1 MLSIRDFKETIDW
14 MRRCSSSFY
23 FSDNLI
29 RNKKAIEL
37 SSKFIP
43 NCTCLIQAI
52 AFKVMRS
59 SDSRIMLVIG
69 ISKKD
74 QFESHAWVCKGDKI
88 VFGGLDSATKF
99 TKLVAI

>member
-1 MLSIRDFKETIDW
+1 MLSIRNFRRTIDW
-14 MRRCSSSFY
+14 MRNCKASFY
-23 FSDNLI
+23 FADNLI
-29 RNKKAIEL
+29 RNKNVIEF

-59 SDSRIMLVIG
+59 SDPELMLIIG

-74 QFESHAWVCKGDKI
+74 QFESHAWISQGNRI
-88 VFGGLDSATKF
+88 VFGGSDSNTKF
-99 TKLVAI
+99 TELVAF

>member
-1 MLSIRDFKETIDW
+1 
-14 MRRCSSSFY
+14 
-23 FSDNLI
+23 
-29 RNKKAIEL
+29 
-37 SSKFIP
+37 FIP

-74 QFESHAWVCKGDKI
+74 QFESHAWVCKDDKI
-88 VFGGLDSATKF
+88 VFGGSDSAIKF
-99 TKLVAI
+99 TKLVAF